1 MQKRAGGG
9 RPRHWLLGK
18 SCTKLRGHGFCP
30 REAAARGR
38 LFRGGR
44 IIIVLSQRTHSFH
57 RAVCG
62 AFVKGR
68 PQGADP
74 SVGGARRPP
83 HIDTALRKD
92 RGPAADAAGP
102 LLYGGTAKKHAHHP
116 DE

>member
-1 MQKRAGGG
+1 M
-9 RPRHWLLGK
+9 GK

-38 LFRGGR
+38 LSHGGR
-44 IIIVLSQRTHSFH
+44 IFIVLSQRTHSLH

-74 SVGGARRPP
+74 SVGDVRRPP

-92 RGPAADAAGP
+92 RGPAPPTGAP
-102 LLYGGTAKKHAHHP
+102 PVVGGQTKKKPHQK
-116 DE
+116 